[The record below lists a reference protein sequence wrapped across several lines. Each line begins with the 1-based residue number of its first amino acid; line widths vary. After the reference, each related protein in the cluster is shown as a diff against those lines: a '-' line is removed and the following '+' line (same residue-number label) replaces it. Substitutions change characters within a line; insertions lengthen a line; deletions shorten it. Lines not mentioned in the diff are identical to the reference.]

1 MRSPRR
7 ASWRSRSAARRVAS
21 SASLWTPSW
30 RRFAGW
36 TSSARS
42 PADGRLAAGA
52 ASQTCLRRH
61 PVLTSRK
68 SGRCPLFYFRVIG
81 DAGRRE
87 AARDRGCRAARA
99 ARSRAHARRPGVAAA
114 PTPGRAALVR
124 GQAGGRRHPRLPA
137 GEPPGGRRARRV
149 RVDRGGVRSRG
160 LVAGAGSA
168 APNGSGVSL
177 GGRQACALLAHRWA
191 GSAGPTARHR
201 RRAGRPRTG
210 RWHGGEAGSGERHEG
225 PAGRRGAL
233 EQTVAGQMNREL
245 IMIIEQ
251 LGREKGIDK
260 EVLFEAL
267 ETALLSASRKSLGP
281 GDNVRIHIDR
291 KTGDFRIYQR
301 KQVVEEVTDPET
313 QIALADAKALNPEAE
328 LGVELEL
335 LQDRPL
341 QDLGRIAAQTA
352 KQVILQKVRDAERE
366 GIYSEFVGKEG
377 QILRGVVHRIEKRNV
392 ILEVGKAEAILP
404 EREQI
409 PGERYN
415 PGDRV
420 RAYVLEVRRTA
431 KGPQI
436 SLSRTH
442 PGYLTRLFETE
453 IPEIQEGI
461 VIVKATAREGGE
473 RATVAVSPTK
483 RDVDPIGPCVGLRG
497 TRIQVISRE
506 LRGEKIDIIEWS
518 NAPASFV
525 ARALSPAKVSS
536 VTIAEEPAEG
546 GEAHGETHMAALV
559 VVPDN
564 QLSLAIGK
572 KGQNARLAAQLTGMR
587 IDIKSEGE
595 VEAERAEAEHAEAA
609 RAALSTLPR

>member
-1 MRSPRR
+1 
-7 ASWRSRSAARRVAS
+7 
-21 SASLWTPSW
+21 
-30 RRFAGW
+30 
-36 TSSARS
+36 
-42 PADGRLAAGA
+42 
-52 ASQTCLRRH
+52 
-61 PVLTSRK
+61 
-68 SGRCPLFYFRVIG
+68 
-81 DAGRRE
+81 
-87 AARDRGCRAARA
+87 
-99 ARSRAHARRPGVAAA
+99 
-114 PTPGRAALVR
+114 
-124 GQAGGRRHPRLPA
+124 
-137 GEPPGGRRARRV
+137 
-149 RVDRGGVRSRG
+149 
-160 LVAGAGSA
+160 
-168 APNGSGVSL
+168 
-177 GGRQACALLAHRWA
+177 
-191 GSAGPTARHR
+191 
-201 RRAGRPRTG
+201 
-210 RWHGGEAGSGERHEG
+210 
-225 PAGRRGAL
+225 
-233 EQTVAGQMNREL
+233 MNREL
-245 IMIIEQ
+245 IMVIEQ

-281 GDNVRIHIDR
+281 ADNVRIHIDR

-301 KQVVEEVTDPET
+301 KQVVEDVTDPET
-313 QIALADAKALNPEAE
+313 QIALADAKALNPAAE

-442 PGYLTRLFETE
+442 PGYLARLFETE

-473 RATVAVSPTK
+473 RAKVAVAATQ
-483 RDVDPIGPCVGLRG
+483 RGGDPLRACVGLRG
-497 TRIQVISRE
+497 TRLQVISRE

-518 NAPASFV
+518 HDPTTFV
-525 ARALSPAKVSS
+525 ARALSPAKASS
-536 VTIAEEPAEG
+536 VTMAEETDPEG
-546 GEAHGETHMAALV
+546 QPSALV

-572 KGQNARLAAQLTGMR
+572 KGQNARLAAKLTGMR
-587 IDIKSEGE
+587 IDIKSESELETERSEPDEGGGDRAALAALSGVSPELVAALVAAGLGSPRDIVRAGRERLAGIAE
-595 VEAERAEAEHAEAA
+595 VGERAETVYAAAEQWVAAHARRGGGDDPGVSGSEDAVSA
-609 RAALSTLPR
+609 

>member
-1 MRSPRR
+1 
-7 ASWRSRSAARRVAS
+7 
-21 SASLWTPSW
+21 
-30 RRFAGW
+30 
-36 TSSARS
+36 
-42 PADGRLAAGA
+42 
-52 ASQTCLRRH
+52 
-61 PVLTSRK
+61 
-68 SGRCPLFYFRVIG
+68 
-81 DAGRRE
+81 
-87 AARDRGCRAARA
+87 
-99 ARSRAHARRPGVAAA
+99 
-114 PTPGRAALVR
+114 
-124 GQAGGRRHPRLPA
+124 
-137 GEPPGGRRARRV
+137 
-149 RVDRGGVRSRG
+149 
-160 LVAGAGSA
+160 
-168 APNGSGVSL
+168 
-177 GGRQACALLAHRWA
+177 
-191 GSAGPTARHR
+191 
-201 RRAGRPRTG
+201 
-210 RWHGGEAGSGERHEG
+210 
-225 PAGRRGAL
+225 
-233 EQTVAGQMNREL
+233 MNREL
-245 IMIIEQ
+245 IMVIEQ

-301 KQVVEEVTDPET
+301 KQVVDEVADPET
-313 QIALADAKALNPEAE
+313 QIALAEAQALNPEAE

-335 LQDRPL
+335 LQDKPL

-442 PGYLTRLFETE
+442 PGYLARLFETE

-461 VIVKATAREGGE
+461 VIVKATAREAGE
-473 RATVAVSPTK
+473 RAKVAVASTK
-483 RDVDPIGPCVGLRG
+483 RDVDPIGACVGLRG

-518 NAPASFV
+518 NDPASFV

-536 VTIAEEPAEG
+536 VTINEEPDPDG
-546 GEAHGETHMAALV
+546 GEPLTAALV

-572 KGQNARLAAQLTGMR
+572 KGQNARLAAKLTGMR
-587 IDIKSEGE
+587 IDIKSESE

-609 RAALSTLPR
+609 RAALSTLAGVTPEAFQALIDTGLVSPRAVVAAGRDRLAALPAIGAAADAIVAAAEAWVAEREPKDTHEDDAAVAEPEHPPATA

>member
-1 MRSPRR
+1 
-7 ASWRSRSAARRVAS
+7 
-21 SASLWTPSW
+21 
-30 RRFAGW
+30 
-36 TSSARS
+36 
-42 PADGRLAAGA
+42 
-52 ASQTCLRRH
+52 
-61 PVLTSRK
+61 
-68 SGRCPLFYFRVIG
+68 
-81 DAGRRE
+81 
-87 AARDRGCRAARA
+87 
-99 ARSRAHARRPGVAAA
+99 
-114 PTPGRAALVR
+114 
-124 GQAGGRRHPRLPA
+124 
-137 GEPPGGRRARRV
+137 
-149 RVDRGGVRSRG
+149 
-160 LVAGAGSA
+160 
-168 APNGSGVSL
+168 
-177 GGRQACALLAHRWA
+177 
-191 GSAGPTARHR
+191 
-201 RRAGRPRTG
+201 
-210 RWHGGEAGSGERHEG
+210 
-225 PAGRRGAL
+225 
-233 EQTVAGQMNREL
+233 MNREL
-245 IMIIEQ
+245 IMVIEQ

-301 KQVVEEVTDPET
+301 KQVVDEVTDPEA

-335 LQDRPL
+335 LQDKPL

-442 PGYLTRLFETE
+442 PGYLARLFETE

-461 VIVKATAREGGE
+461 VIVKATAREAGE
-473 RATVAVSPTK
+473 RAKVAVASTK
-483 RDVDPIGPCVGLRG
+483 RDVDPIGACVGLRG

-518 NAPASFV
+518 NDPASFV

-546 GEAHGETHMAALV
+546 ELPTDTQTAALV

-572 KGQNARLAAQLTGMR
+572 KGQNARLAAKLTGMR
-587 IDIKSEGE
+587 IDIKSESE

-609 RAALSTLPR
+609 RAALSTLTGVTPEAFQALVETGLVSPRAVVAAGRERLATLPAVGAAADTILAAAEAWVAEREPKETHEDDGAVAEPEHPPATA